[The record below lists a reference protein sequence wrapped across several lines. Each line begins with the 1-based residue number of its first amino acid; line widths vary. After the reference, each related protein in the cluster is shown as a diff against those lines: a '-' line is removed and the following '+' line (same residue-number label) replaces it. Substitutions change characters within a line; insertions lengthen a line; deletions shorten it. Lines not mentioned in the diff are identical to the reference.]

1 MAGSVVTARTAAVE
15 GVLRDV
21 FGFPSF
27 RPGQRE
33 IINALIAGRDC
44 IGIMP
49 TGAGKSLTYQLT
61 ARIIGGTALV
71 VSPLIALMKDQVD
84 GLAEIGMRAT
94 FLNSSLDPA
103 ERRSRIERMRRGEY
117 ELVYAAPEG
126 LEASVGSAL
135 DGVDLRLI
143 AVDEAHCISQGA
155 TTFGRPIAI
164 FSVSRPASACP
175 CWHSLPPPP
184 QR

>member
-1 MAGSVVTARTAAVE
+1 MAGSVVTARTAAVD

-33 IINALIAGRDC
+33 IINALIAGPGLHRDHADRSRQVAHL
-44 IGIMP
+44 P
-49 TGAGKSLTYQLT
+49 TDP
-61 ARIIGGTALV
+61 RIIGGTTLV

-103 ERRSRIERMRRGEY
+103 ERRTGSNGCDAANTSWCTPHRRVSRRPLDRLSTESTYASSPSMRRI
-117 ELVYAAPEG
+117 
-126 LEASVGSAL
+126 ASVS
-135 DGVDLRLI
+135 GV
-143 AVDEAHCISQGA
+143 
-155 TTFGRPIAI
+155 TTFDRRIAT
-164 FSVSRPASACP
+164 SSASRRDSACR
-175 CWHSLPPPP
+175 CW
-184 QR
+184 R